1 MKKCLLLSLAAVAA
15 CMVLSCEKKT
25 MEQEDTV
32 QYITVTGTL
41 DTAPGTK
48 ISIAS
53 DGKVAWE
60 AGDELLF
67 HGKWNGGEYS
77 TTVTLA
83 AEDISAD
90 KKSFTVTIP
99 SFTTGSNPYEEAGAS
114 TMYVAYP
121 ASAVVTDNGSTN
133 WRSRT
138 RFSNSNQNLVAGF
151 NDPSNPTSFK
161 LYNLCG
167 VITFSVSGEFDGY
180 DFEGKNG
187 ETVGYTDY
195 ESKLYMKA
203 DASESLNFT
212 YGGSALS
219 KISGTV
225 TPGGTTNYI
234 FLPGGTDFTGGFTI
248 YLKDG
253 GSITHKVSLSDSY
266 AVNVARGKMLPL
278 GDITSHLKAYTPP
291 AEADHVSSI
300 DFASATDLSASGT
313 ANSYI
318 VTAPGKYKI
327 ELVKGNSSESVGEVN
342 GQELLWETYNTDET
356 VTANSVIAALD
367 RHIDGGTGDRYLVFE
382 TPATLKP
389 GNALIAAKDASDN
402 ILWSWHIWIPET
414 TISYSTYG
422 DIYTSA
428 IMDRNLGALVATDAA
443 NTEADPRSYGMYYQ
457 WGRKDPFVAPS
468 TALSGTMTYNAA
480 KMNIAG
486 TIKNPT
492 AYIKTGS
499 DSIKDW
505 NTDSATD
512 LWGASKTIYDPC
524 PPGYVVPTRNKSTV
538 WWGSALAKNLEFNTT
553 YKWFKAGVDYDP
565 LSPSYTGYLV
575 FPICGYIDQ
584 GSLQKLGT
592 RVYVW
597 SSYCSSA
604 DLAYQTAVD
613 SGALSIAEQ
622 RKSRAG
628 NVRCVAE

>member
-67 HGKWNGGEYS
+67 HGKWNGGSYS

-99 SFTTGSNPYEEAGAS
+99 SFTTGSNPYEESGAS

-203 DASESLNFT
+203 DATESLNFT

-219 KISGTV
+219 KISGAV

-300 DFASATDLSASGT
+300 DFASATNLSASGT

-327 ELVKGNSSESVGEVN
+327 ELVKGNSSDSVGEVN
-342 GQELLWETYNTDET
+342 GQEILWETYNTDET

-414 TISYSTYG
+414 AITMI
-422 DIYTSA
+422 DDADFYTA
-428 IMDRNLGALVATDAA
+428 KIMDRNLGALTAATASSA
-443 NTEADPRSYGMYYQ
+443 TLPTYGMYYQ
-457 WGRKDPFVAPS
+457 WGRKDPFPGSAKS
-468 TALSGTMTYNAA
+468 TGSFSTVSGPLANTYA
-480 KMNIAG
+480 IQH
-486 TIKNPT
+486 PT
-492 AYIKTGS
+492 AFINVGES
-499 DSIKDW
+499 DSAGNW
-505 NTDSATD
+505 STDGNDTAWDNSGNKG
-512 LWGASKTIYDPC
+512 LYDPC
-524 PPGYVVPTRNKSTV
+524 PVGYKVPAYDAGTGLWVNDNTG
-538 WWGSALAKNLEFNTT
+538 WTYNWANNNFLYGSSVFPV
-553 YKWFKAGVDYDP
+553 AGWLSSSY
-565 LSPSYTGYLV
+565 SPSYVGARAIILSSTVHSSPRGKLKIIRQDKSGYYYANY
-575 FPICGYIDQ
+575 FKQ
-584 GSLQKLGT
+584 E
-592 RVYVW
+592 
-597 SSYCSSA
+597 
-604 DLAYQTAVD
+604 
-613 SGALSIAEQ
+613 GAS
-622 RKSRAG
+622 
-628 NVRCVAE
+628 VRCVAE

>member
-83 AEDISAD
+83 AGDISAD
-90 KKSFTVTIP
+90 GKSFTVSVP
-99 SFTTGSNPYEEAGAS
+99 SFTTGSNPYEESGAS

-121 ASAVVTDNGSTN
+121 ASAVVTDNGNTN

-203 DASESLNFT
+203 DAT
-212 YGGSALS
+212 
-219 KISGTV
+219 
-225 TPGGTTNYI
+225 
-234 FLPGGTDFTGGFTI
+234 FTI

-278 GDITSHLKAYTPP
+278 GDITSHLKTYTPP

-300 DFASATDLSASGT
+300 DFASATNLSASGT

-318 VTAPGKYKI
+318 VTSAGKYKI
-327 ELVKGNSSESVGEVN
+327 KLVKGNSSDSVGEVN

-414 TISYSTYG
+414 AISCSTYG

-457 WGRKDPFVAPS
+457 WGRKDPILPAAS
-468 TALSGTMTYNAA
+468 TNTNKRVYSAQGYQITESNTKVVTVQDN
-480 KMNIAG
+480 AG
-486 TIKNPT
+486 TFGQSIQNPYKIFLDGVSKVSLKNIGQ
-492 AYIKTGS
+492 Y
-499 DSIKDW
+499 
-505 NTDSATD
+505 
-512 LWGASKTIYDPC
+512 
-524 PPGYVVPTRNKSTV
+524 
-538 WWGSALAKNLEFNTT
+538 
-553 YKWFKAGVDYDP
+553 
-565 LSPSYTGYLV
+565 
-575 FPICGYIDQ
+575 DQ
-584 GSLQKLGT
+584 GCNEEFQKAMKEYFLGNAELGSL
-592 RVYVW
+592 
-597 SSYCSSA
+597 
-604 DLAYQTAVD
+604 
-613 SGALSIAEQ
+613 E
-622 RKSRAG
+622 
-628 NVRCVAE
+628 

>member
-67 HGKWNGGEYS
+67 HGKWNGGVYS

-203 DASESLNFT
+203 DATESLNFT
-212 YGGSALS
+212 YSGSALS

-300 DFASATDLSASGT
+300 DFASATDLSVSGT

-318 VTAPGKYKI
+318 VTAAGKYKI
-327 ELVKGNSSESVGEVN
+327 KLVKGNSSDSVGDVN
-342 GQELLWETYNTDET
+342 GQEILWETYNTDET
-356 VTANSVIAALD
+356 VTANSVIAKLD

-414 TISYSTYG
+414 AINDVDAG
-422 DIYTSA
+422 FAAAKA
-428 IMDRNLGALVATDAA
+428 IMDRNLGAIVATATGSVA
-443 NTEADPRSYGMYYQ
+443 ELASNGLYYQ
-457 WGRKDPFVAPS
+457 WGRKDPLFSTNIKSYPS
-468 TALSGTMTYNAA
+468 SALSTVTGTVSTD
-480 KMNIAG
+480 G
-486 TIKNPT
+486 SIKNPT
-492 AYIKTGS
+492 VFYYNEGA
-499 DSIKDW
+499 DW
-505 NTDSATD
+505 NSTTSNN
-512 LWGASKTIYDPC
+512 LWDNGSKTIYDPC
-524 PPGYVVPTRNKSTV
+524 PAGYKVPGFS
-538 WWGSALAKNLEFNTT
+538 TT
-553 YKWFKAGVDYDP
+553 YDLWVKTNEGWTFDATNK
-565 LSPSYTGYLV
+565 LCTYTGSSSVIPY
-575 FPICGYIDQ
+575 CGYINGTGQ
-584 GSLQKLGT
+584 SISGNGSRALI
-592 RVYVW
+592 W
-597 SSYCSSA
+597 SSGAYSSSNGSA
-604 DLAYQTAVD
+604 VLMRDGAYNKSYNHKAC
-613 SGALSIAEQ
+613 GAS
-622 RKSRAG
+622 
-628 NVRCVAE
+628 VRCVAE